1 MKELRESQKIK
12 VPNSCYPVIK
22 FNLIHEEKL
31 PRTAQK
37 IGVTEEVILGKND
50 CIHGSMIEKEMQ
62 FVFLSFISTYVSE
75 YSSNYCCQRGINL
88 DKFFQQIF
96 NTFGILCYLFVKILI
111 LCKTVLKLAVTMPL
125 LHSVICRHV
134 SKSA

>member
-1 MKELRESQKIK
+1 MKRNYQEQ
-12 VPNSCYPVIK
+12 
-22 FNLIHEEKL
+22 
-31 PRTAQK
+31 Q
-37 IGVTEEVILGKND
+37 EEVILGKDD

-62 FVFLSFISTYVSE
+62 LFFLSFISTYVSE

-125 LHSVICRHV
+125 LHSVICRHA